1 MEKIEKQRNIFILCL
16 IVLIILFISD
26 HMTMK
31 DKMLKVW
38 SCADISYISIQV
50 AKKHVDGNYI
60 QLKDAVT
67 ELDNGGEDCFK
78 LLFVD

>member
-1 MEKIEKQRNIFILCL
+1 
-16 IVLIILFISD
+16 
-26 HMTMK
+26 MK